1 MYNKFTETLGKDEK
15 VMKRVSI
22 MLLLALAV
30 SFCAIPQAFAAP
42 QEMAAVPASSGM
54 LYIDIY
60 NPETVVSTTT
70 QKDYVLS
77 GVAKSGV
84 VVSVYMFNKSS
95 AKYELV
101 YNGGSAAVQT
111 IGASGYFAQRVSLS
125 EGKNDI
131 LLRVDSSYDSSV
143 ASQVVRLEIN
153 LLVDSFWNKIKSASS
168 NMMQGLKNS
177 FK

>member
-1 MYNKFTETLGKDEK
+1 
-15 VMKRVSI
+15 MKRMSI
-22 MLLLALAV
+22 ILLIAMLF
-30 SFCAIPQAFAAP
+30 SFLMIPQAFAAP
-42 QEMAAVPASSGM
+42 SEMATVPASNGM

-84 VVSVYMFNKSS
+84 VVTVYKYDKSS
-95 AKYELV
+95 SKYKLV
-101 YNGGSAAVQT
+101 YNGGTAAVQT

-131 LLRVDSSYDSSV
+131 LIRVDSSSNSTV

-153 LLVDSFWNKIKSASS
+153 LLVDSFWNKIRSTSS
-168 NMMQGLKNS
+168 NIMQGLKKT

>member
-1 MYNKFTETLGKDEK
+1 
-15 VMKRVSI
+15 MKRVSI
-22 MLLLALAV
+22 ILLLALTL
-30 SFCAIPQAFAAP
+30 SFCATLQAFAAP
-42 QEMAAVPASSGM
+42 QEMAGVPASSGM

-84 VVSVYMFNKSS
+84 VVSVYKYDKAT
-95 AKYELV
+95 AKYALV
-101 YNGGSAAVQT
+101 MSGENAAVQT

-131 LLRVDSSYDSSV
+131 LVRVDSSQDSSI

-153 LLVDSFWNKIKSASS
+153 LLVDSFWSKIKSASS
-168 NMMQGLKNS
+168 NMLQGLKNS

>member
-1 MYNKFTETLGKDEK
+1 
-15 VMKRVSI
+15 MKRI
-22 MLLLALAV
+22 ANLLLIALV
-30 SFCAIPQAFAAP
+30 FSFCMVPQVFAAP
-42 QEMAAVPASSGM
+42 AEMASVPQSDGM

-77 GVAKSGV
+77 GMAKSGV
-84 VVSVYMFNKSS
+84 VVSVYKYDKASS
-95 AKYELV
+95 TYKLITS
-101 YNGGSAAVQT
+101 GGSVAVQT

-131 LLRVDSSYDSSV
+131 LIRVDSSEGSAV

-153 LLVDSFWNKIKSASS
+153 LLVDSFWNKIRSTSS
-168 NMMQGLKNS
+168 NLIQGLKKS

>member
-1 MYNKFTETLGKDEK
+1 
-15 VMKRVSI
+15 MKRMSI
-22 MLLLALAV
+22 VLLIALIFSICMV
-30 SFCAIPQAFAAP
+30 PQAFAAP
-42 QEMAAVPASSGM
+42 AELASVPQSNGM

-84 VVSVYMFNKSS
+84 IVSVYKYDKTSS
-95 AKYELV
+95 TYKLV
-101 YNGGSAAVQT
+101 SNGGNDAVQT
-111 IGASGYFAQRVSLS
+111 IGASGYFAQRISLS

-131 LLRVDSSYDSSV
+131 LIRVDASADATF
-143 ASQVVRLEIN
+143 ASQIVRLEIN
-153 LLVDSFWNKIKSASS
+153 LLVDSFWNKIRSTSS
-168 NMMQGLKNS
+168 NMIQGLKKA

>member
-1 MYNKFTETLGKDEK
+1 
-15 VMKRVSI
+15 MKKLS
-22 MLLLALAV
+22 LALLFALIL
-30 SFCAIPQAFAAP
+30 SMFAAFQAFAAP
-42 QEMAAVPASSGM
+42 AELSSVPESNGM

-84 VVSVYMFNKSS
+84 VVSVYMYDKAA
-95 AKYELV
+95 AKYKLV
-101 YNGGSAAVQT
+101 TNGGTQAVQT
-111 IGASGYFAQRVSLS
+111 IGASGYFAQRVSLA

-131 LLRVDSSYDSSV
+131 LVRVDDGADSAV

-168 NMMQGLKNS
+168 NMMQELKNS
-177 FK
+177 FR

>member
-1 MYNKFTETLGKDEK
+1 
-15 VMKRVSI
+15 MKRVSI
-22 MLLLALAV
+22 ILLLVLVLSLCAL
-30 SFCAIPQAFAAP
+30 PTAFAAP
-42 QEMAAVPASSGM
+42 REMASVPSSNGM

-70 QKDYVLS
+70 QQDYVLS

-84 VVSVYMFNKSS
+84 VVSVYMYDKST
-95 AKYELV
+95 AKYVLV
-101 YNGGSAAVQT
+101 KNGGADAVQT
-111 IGASGYFAQRVSLS
+111 IGASGYFAQRVSLA

-131 LLRVDSSYDSSV
+131 LVRVDDSGDATI

-153 LLVDSFWNKIKSASS
+153 LLVDSFWSKIKSASA
-168 NMMQGLKNS
+168 NMMQELKNA

>member
-1 MYNKFTETLGKDEK
+1 
-15 VMKRVSI
+15 MKKMSI
-22 MLLLALAV
+22 ILLIALV
-30 SFCAIPQAFAAP
+30 FSFLMVPQAYAAP
-42 QEMAAVPASSGM
+42 SEMATVPQSNGM

-84 VVSVYMFNKSS
+84 IVSVYKYDKASS
-95 AKYELV
+95 KYKLV
-101 YNGGSAAVQT
+101 NIGGTDAVQT
-111 IGASGYFAQRVSLS
+111 IGASGYFAQRISLS

-131 LLRVDSSYDSSV
+131 LIRVDSSNNATV
-143 ASQVVRLEIN
+143 ASQIVSLEIN
-153 LLVDSFWNKIKSASS
+153 LLVDSFWNKIRSTSS
-168 NMMQGLKNS
+168 NMMQGLKKS

>member
-1 MYNKFTETLGKDEK
+1 MVVL
-15 VMKRVSI
+15 VALILS
-22 MLLLALAV
+22 MLAGFQV
-30 SFCAIPQAFAAP
+30 FAAP
-42 QEMAAVPASSGM
+42 AELSSVPASNGM

-84 VVSVYMFNKSS
+84 VVSVYMYDKSS
-95 AKYELV
+95 AKYKLV
-101 YNGGSAAVQT
+101 TSGGNQAVQT
-111 IGASGYFAQRVSLS
+111 IGASGYFAQRVSLA

-131 LLRVDSSYDSSV
+131 LVRVDDAADSAV
-143 ASQVVRLEIN
+143 ASQIVRLEIN

-168 NMMQGLKNS
+168 NMMQELKNS
-177 FK
+177 FR

>member
-1 MYNKFTETLGKDEK
+1 
-15 VMKRVSI
+15 MKRVSI
-22 MLLLALAV
+22 ILLLALV
-30 SFCAIPQAFAAP
+30 FSFCALPQAFAAP
-42 QEMAAVPASSGM
+42 QEMASVPASNGM

-84 VVSVYMFNKSS
+84 VVSVYIYNKAE
-95 AKYELV
+95 AKYKLV
-101 YNGGSAAVQT
+101 EIGDNAAVQT
-111 IGASGYFAQRVSLS
+111 IGASGYFAQRVSLA

-131 LLRVDSSYDSSV
+131 LVRVDSSQDSEI

-153 LLVDSFWNKIKSASS
+153 LLVDSFWSKIKNASA
-168 NMMQGLKNS
+168 NMMQGLKSS

>member
-1 MYNKFTETLGKDEK
+1 
-15 VMKRVSI
+15 MKRFITLVVFVSLVFA
-22 MLLLALAV
+22 MTMTQALA
-30 SFCAIPQAFAAP
+30 AP
-42 QEMAAVPASSGM
+42 AEMATAPATGGM

-84 VVSVYMFNKSS
+84 VVSVY
-95 AKYELV
+95 KYDKAVDKYKLV
-101 YNGGSAAVQT
+101 YSGGSAAVQT

-131 LLRVDSSYDSSV
+131 LVRVDPSYESEEAAQIV
-143 ASQVVRLEIN
+143 KLEIN
-153 LLVDSFWNKIKSASS
+153 LLVDSFWSKLKSTSQ
-168 NMMQGLKNS
+168 NMIQGIKNS

>member
-1 MYNKFTETLGKDEK
+1 
-15 VMKRVSI
+15 MKKIS
-22 MLLLALAV
+22 LALLIALV
-30 SFCAIPQAFAAP
+30 LSMVAIPQAFAAP
-42 QEMAAVPASSGM
+42 SEMSSIPASNGM

-84 VVSVYMFNKSS
+84 IVSVYMYDKGT
-95 AKYELV
+95 AKYKLV
-101 YNGGSAAVQT
+101 TSGGNGAVQT
-111 IGASGYFAQRVSLS
+111 IGASGYFAQRVSLL

-131 LLRVDSSYDSSV
+131 LVRVDDGTDSSV
-143 ASQVVRLEIN
+143 ASQIVRLEIN

-168 NMMQGLKNS
+168 NMMQGLKSS
-177 FK
+177 FR

>member
-1 MYNKFTETLGKDEK
+1 
-15 VMKRVSI
+15 MKKLSLV
-22 MLLLALAV
+22 LLFALILSMFAV
-30 SFCAIPQAFAAP
+30 FQAFAAP
-42 QEMAAVPASSGM
+42 AELSAVPESNGM

-84 VVSVYMFNKSS
+84 VVSVYMYDKST
-95 AKYELV
+95 AKYKLV
-101 YNGGSAAVQT
+101 TNSGTQAVQT
-111 IGASGYFAQRVSLS
+111 IGASGYFAQRVSLA

-131 LLRVDSSYDSSV
+131 LVRVDDAADSAV

-168 NMMQGLKNS
+168 NMMQELKNS
-177 FK
+177 FR